1 MQRTKLIKW
10 AAAGL
15 MAMLLAG
22 CSSTPDSVEDP
33 LSFDVDAQL
42 PFVTAAPEA
51 VATATP
57 SPAPTDALDTN
68 APTQD
73 WQKDHSADL
82 GTDTQ
87 TEEGDLVND
96 TTVVYKQLSTGDSGT
111 DVQKLQQRLKDLKYY
126 AGAVD
131 GRYGSSLTTAVK
143 RFQSTLGLD
152 TTGIATANLQR
163 MIYSSAAP
171 TYTGNSYADTG
182 NTTSFGETDDQNYDA
197 TPTKKPSSG
206 SSNSSNSSNSSGGGS
221 STGYATLSYGDSGT
235 RVRNLQS
242 SLKAL
247 GYYTGA
253 VDGVYGSGTVAAV
266 KRFEQAYGKTQTGIA
281 TVALQ
286 TKLFSG
292 DARPYTQATPAPAQN
307 PPTSS
312 YVTLKPGDTGDRVKQ
327 LQQRLKELGYFTANV
342 GGNYLTETSK
352 AVKAFQDA
360 LGLDQTGIATTSL
373 QRKLF
378 ASSAPAN
385 TANSGSYVKLQKND
399 TGAWVTALQNR
410 LKELGYF
417 NGSVD
422 GVFGN
427 GTVSAVKLF
436 EQAYGKTPT
445 GIATVALQKT
455 LYADSAKPY
464 AKPTPTPEPEYIEL
478 KQGDK
483 GLRVMALQNRL
494 MDLGYF
500 SGDVDGNYNSST
512 VKSIKLFEQAY
523 GKTPTGVATVSLQKT
538 LFSDSAKPYSGSA
551 ATPAPTPAPDYVEL
565 RPGDTGDKV
574 KKLQTRLKELGYFN
588 GDIGGNYLEKTTQ
601 AVKLFQRAYGKDET
615 GVATVSLQKT
625 LFSDSAKP
633 YSGASATPEPE
644 YVKLSPGDSGSR
656 VKKLQTRLKEL
667 GYFTGNIGGNYG
679 ELTTTAVK
687 RFQDK
692 IGANQ
697 TGVASVTLQQRL
709 FADDAPAYKSS
720 GTPSPYATLKMGSTG
735 DPVTA
740 LQKRLIELGYLSEDD
755 VALGKYEKS
764 TRNAVIDAQLARG
777 YESDGTADP
786 DFQAYIFSDEAYDYI
801 DNSENDTAG

>member
-15 MAMLLAG
+15 MAVLLAG

-51 VATATP
+51 VATASP
-57 SPAPTDALDTN
+57 SPAPTTALDTT

-73 WQKDHSADL
+73 WQNDHSADL
-82 GTDTQ
+82 GNTDTQ

-96 TTVVYKQLSTGDSGT
+96 TTVVYKQLSTGDSGD

-126 AGAVD
+126 TGAVD
-131 GRYGSSLTTAVK
+131 GRYGSALTTAVK

-171 TYTGNSYADTG
+171 TYTGNSYTDTG
-182 NTTSFGETDDQNYDA
+182 DTTSFDQTDDQNYDA
-197 TPTKKPSSG
+197 TPTKKPSTSSSD
-206 SSNSSNSSNSSGGGS
+206 SSNDESD
-221 STGYATLSYGDSGT
+221 TGYTTLSYGDSGT
-235 RVRNLQS
+235 KVRNLQS
-242 SLKAL
+242 SLKTL
-247 GYYTGA
+247 GYYSGA

-292 DARPYTQATPAPAQN
+292 DAKPYTQATPAPAQG
-307 PPTSS
+307 TSS

-327 LQQRLKELGYFTANV
+327 LQQRLKELGYFTASV

-360 LGLDQTGIATTSL
+360 LGLDTTGIATASL

-385 TANSGSYVKLQKND
+385 TTNSGSYVKLQKND

-417 NGSVD
+417 KGSVD
-422 GVFGN
+422 GVYGS

-436 EQAYGKTPT
+436 ETAYGKTPT

-455 LYADSAKPY
+455 LYSDSAKPY
-464 AKPTPTPEPEYIEL
+464 EKPTPTPEAEYIEL
-478 KQGDK
+478 SQGDK

-500 SGDVDGNYNSST
+500 SGDVDGNYGSST
-512 VKSIKLFEQAY
+512 VKAIKLFEQAY
-523 GKTPTGVATVSLQKT
+523 GKTPTGVATVALQKT
-538 LFSDSAKPYSGSA
+538 LFSDSAKPYSGA
-551 ATPAPTPAPDYVEL
+551 TATPAPTPAAEYVEL
-565 RPGDTGDKV
+565 RPGDTGSQV
-574 KKLQTRLKELGYFN
+574 KKLQTRLKELGYFD
-588 GDIGGNYLEKTTQ
+588 GDIGGNYLEKTTK

-615 GVATVSLQKT
+615 GIATVSLQKT

-633 YSGASATPEPE
+633 YSGASATPAPE
-644 YVKLSPGDSGSR
+644 YVKLSPGDSGDR
-656 VKKLQTRLKEL
+656 VKQLQTRLKEL
-667 GYFTGNIGGNYG
+667 GYFTGSIGGNYG
-679 ELTTTAVK
+679 ELTTAAVK
-687 RFQDK
+687 RFQKK

-697 TGVASVTLQQRL
+697 TGVATVTLQQKL

-720 GTPSPYATLKMGSTG
+720 ETPSPYTTLKLGSTG
-735 DPVTA
+735 DAVTA
-740 LQKRLIELGYLSEDD
+740 LQNRLIELGYLSEDD
-755 VALGKYEKS
+755 VSLGDFEKS
-764 TRNAVIDAQLARG
+764 TRDAVIDAQLARS

-786 DFQAYIFSDEAYDYI
+786 DFQEYIFSDEAYDYI
-801 DNSENDTAG
+801 DQSESDTAG